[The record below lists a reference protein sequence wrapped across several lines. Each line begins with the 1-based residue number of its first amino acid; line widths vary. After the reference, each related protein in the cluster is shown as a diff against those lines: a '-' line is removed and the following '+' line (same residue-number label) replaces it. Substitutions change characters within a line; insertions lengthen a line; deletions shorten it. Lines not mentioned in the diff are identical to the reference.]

1 MDNRKTLEGLTD
13 KPGKRK
19 YPSPSTK
26 NDLISLREWKPNSG
40 TDLDKDHVITF
51 KLLTGPNE
59 LVR

>member
-1 MDNRKTLEGLTD
+1 MENKKTLDGLTD
-13 KPGKRK
+13 RQAKRK
-19 YPSPSTK
+19 YPSPSTRNGVITLK
-26 NDLISLREWKPNSG
+26 ELKPNSG